1 MSDVNQKIMERSSGN
16 LVINPDEQR
25 YYLGTFQERVLATI
39 KIEDVSA
46 KDILSLFKATLN
58 KEIKDEETVKVK
70 ISSQI
75 SEETQM
81 AFLKTAKEKNLSA
94 TIIEEK
100 LSTSPFGIVIYTDHA
115 VNRQETNLLM
125 LSDSTMRDKESK
137 NSKSKKNIFKR
148 IFGK

>member
-1 MSDVNQKIMERSSGN
+1 
-16 LVINPDEQR
+16 
-25 YYLGTFQERVLATI
+25 
-39 KIEDVSA
+39 
-46 KDILSLFKATLN
+46 
-58 KEIKDEETVKVK
+58 
-70 ISSQI
+70 
-75 SEETQM
+75 M